1 MIFKEHF
8 AENWQTSFLAK
19 TVNHVVVVR
28 ACSKI
33 DLITFTVITVTL
45 REGGGPDVDKKKI
58 TCYRN

>member
-8 AENWQTSFLAK
+8 AENWQTSLLAK

-45 REGGGPDVDKKKI
+45 REGGGLDVDKKK
-58 TCYRN
+58 